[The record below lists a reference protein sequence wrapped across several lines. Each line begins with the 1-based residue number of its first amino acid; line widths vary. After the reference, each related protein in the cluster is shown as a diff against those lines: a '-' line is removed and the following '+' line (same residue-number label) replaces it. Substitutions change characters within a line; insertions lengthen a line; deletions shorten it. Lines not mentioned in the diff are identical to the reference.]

1 MKEVSVAARK
11 PESHQLLLGLQF
23 IFLPPDGCL
32 ENGQHYAVNDQWD
45 RPYLGSILV
54 CTCHG
59 VAGIKC
65 KSKPEGRSTA
75 SSCII
80 V

>member
-1 MKEVSVAARK
+1 MLALTPQSLQ
-11 PESHQLLLGLQF
+11 QLTS
-23 IFLPPDGCL
+23 LPSDGCL
-32 ENGQHYAVNDQWD
+32 ENGQHYAVNDQWE

-65 KSKPEGRSTA
+65 KSKPEGWSVA
-75 SSCII
+75 SRLVI
-80 V
+80 VPKVLVP